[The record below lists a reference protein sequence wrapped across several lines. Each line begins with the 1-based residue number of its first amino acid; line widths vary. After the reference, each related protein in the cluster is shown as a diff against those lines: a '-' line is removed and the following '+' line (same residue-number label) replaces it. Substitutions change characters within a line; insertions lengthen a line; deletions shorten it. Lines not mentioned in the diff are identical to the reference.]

1 MKDLLGYL
9 VDKSMFFL
17 QRFFRNTDDSISRLL
32 LVIEKNKKVFDIYFQ
47 KRKVLEKTITESQ
60 NKIIVLQRKNEEL
73 KNTYSEKILFL
84 YKEIEEKQSFL
95 QEKDK
100 VIYTL
105 KDQTNIIHKK
115 INGLYEEKAK
125 YILERNYLK
134 AEYDNLQ
141 RILKANFESQNEY
154 IHKIKELENQNSELN
169 QLKKQEYEL
178 ILKNLKEEKKEYEKS
193 FSITQTNL
201 INSMKKVTT
210 LHTNIKS
217 LENELSEKEK
227 QIHYLQEQQY
237 ILQNRLDYVQHE
249 KSLLY
254 IQFENAKEKAKHEK
268 EQLESILK
276 EKREYEKELNEI
288 EALYGEELQKA
299 ESDIQVLKIR
309 LLEEQ
314 NNLAIEKANQG
325 APHELNIEELKIL
338 EQEYEPRFAEL
349 YKNCFFHKEFFRDFF
364 TLIPSD
370 RLRVEAC
377 IVNLTYRYEENVH
390 KIRPNNVRTNRKLTI
405 NEYPFGQ
412 DCLGRIY
419 FKKRNHQVEFYRI
432 SRTKNGK
439 GDLNQQ
445 QVIAWLQKNY

>member
-1 MKDLLGYL
+1 MSQKNLGDGKVKDLLGCL

-32 LVIEKNKKVFDIYFQ
+32 LVIEKNKKVLDIYFQ
-47 KRKVLEKTITESQ
+47 KRKILEKTITESQ

-141 RILKANFESQNEY
+141 RILKVNFESQNEY
-154 IHKIKELENQNSELN
+154 IHKIKELENQKSELN

-178 ILKNLKEEKKEYEKS
+178 ILENLKKEKKEYEKS

-217 LENELSEKEK
+217 LENELSEKENH
-227 QIHYLQEQQY
+227 IHYLQEQQH
-237 ILQNRLDYVQHE
+237 ILQNQLEYVQHE

-288 EALYGEELQKA
+288 EALYGEEL
-299 ESDIQVLKIR
+299 
-309 LLEEQ
+309 
-314 NNLAIEKANQG
+314 
-325 APHELNIEELKIL
+325 
-338 EQEYEPRFAEL
+338 
-349 YKNCFFHKEFFRDFF
+349 
-364 TLIPSD
+364 
-370 RLRVEAC
+370 
-377 IVNLTYRYEENVH
+377 
-390 KIRPNNVRTNRKLTI
+390 
-405 NEYPFGQ
+405 
-412 DCLGRIY
+412 
-419 FKKRNHQVEFYRI
+419 
-432 SRTKNGK
+432 
-439 GDLNQQ
+439 
-445 QVIAWLQKNY
+445 